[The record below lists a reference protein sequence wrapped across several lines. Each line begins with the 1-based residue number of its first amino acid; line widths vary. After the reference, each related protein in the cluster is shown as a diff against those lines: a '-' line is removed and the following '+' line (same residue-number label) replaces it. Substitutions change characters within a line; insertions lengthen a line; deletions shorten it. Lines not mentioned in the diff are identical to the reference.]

1 MACCIVQLGGQ
12 LGSPVGQRVA
22 GLVLGRHLS
31 QLGPLAVHSGGHLAY
46 SGVQLALSP
55 FLCLS

>member
-1 MACCIVQLGGQ
+1 MVQLGGQ
-12 LGSPVGQRVA
+12 LGSPVGQRVG
-22 GLVLGRHLS
+22 GLVHGRHLS

-55 FLCLS
+55 LLCLS